1 MNFVKIQSNN
11 NINKKFKKKKEER
24 KDLLIHILLKY

>member
-11 NINKKFKKKKEER
+11 NINKKFKKKERRKER
-24 KDLLIHILLKY
+24 FVDTHFA